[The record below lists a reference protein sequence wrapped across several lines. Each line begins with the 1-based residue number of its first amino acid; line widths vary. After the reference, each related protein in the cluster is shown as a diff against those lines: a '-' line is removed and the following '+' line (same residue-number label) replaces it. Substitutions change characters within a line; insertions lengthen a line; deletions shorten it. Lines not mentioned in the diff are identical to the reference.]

1 MPVVLPKKMN
11 REKDSKNK
19 KDWERKNKLK
29 QVKEITIEESS
40 EIAGSEDS
48 FGIVF
53 VVPIIYM

>member
-1 MPVVLPKKMN
+1 MN

-19 KDWERKNKLK
+19 KDWERKSKLK
-29 QVKEITIEESS
+29 QVKEITIEENS
-40 EIAGSEDS
+40 EIVGSEDS

>member
-19 KDWERKNKLK
+19 KDWERKSKLK